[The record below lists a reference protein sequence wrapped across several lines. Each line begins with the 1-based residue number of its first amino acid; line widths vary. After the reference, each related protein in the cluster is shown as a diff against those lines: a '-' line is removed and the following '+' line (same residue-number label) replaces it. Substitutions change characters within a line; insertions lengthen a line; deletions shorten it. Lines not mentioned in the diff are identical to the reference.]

1 MVEGFKRDLHPKL
14 EVFRAANGRPWL
26 HPEDPAIRAVVSDA
40 PPAGGLPHAGLDE
53 IERVADLVL
62 EFAAPW
68 HG

>member
-1 MVEGFKRDLHPKL
+1 MSALPPE
-14 EVFRAANGRPWL
+14 AGR
-26 HPEDPAIRAVVSDA
+26 DA